1 MIRKSVTGF
10 PKRSCSSNNLKRDD
24 DSSQSHRALGL
35 GDFEMPIEV
44 RQADGVSVVVIN
56 RPKWN
61 LLDMEMIEQLSAAFE
76 RHDPEQPVVLA
87 GEGEAFSAG
96 VDTKAFAQYDAGRR
110 VELAQKITGMTARIL
125 AIRAP
130 IIAAIPGHAIG
141 GGFVLT
147 LCADYRVAV
156 DDAAARFALGEAK
169 AGVSFPAGPM
179 AIIRHELDAPLLR
192 RLTLSGAVVSS
203 SELVAQ
209 GIYDAALPSAEVFPA
224 AVAAARELSAR
235 PAWRAVKAQLRG
247 ALSENVSQ
255 LALGGE
261 EPAFTE
267 MVRQR
272 GAGL

>member
-1 MIRKSVTGF
+1 
-10 PKRSCSSNNLKRDD
+10 
-24 DSSQSHRALGL
+24 
-35 GDFEMPIEV
+35 MPIEV

-76 RHDPEQPVVLA
+76 QHDPEQPVVLA

-130 IIAAIPGHAIG
+130 VVAAIPGHAIG

-169 AGVSFPAGPM
+169 AGVPFPAGPM

-209 GIYDAALPSAEVFPA
+209 GIYDAALPLAEVFPA
-224 AVAAARELSAR
+224 AVAAARELNAQ
-235 PAWRAVKAQLRG
+235 PAWRAVKQQLRG
-247 ALSENVSQ
+247 ALSENVLQ
-255 LALGGE
+255 LARHGQ
-261 EPAFTE
+261 EPAFAE
-267 MVRQR
+267 IVRQR

>member
-1 MIRKSVTGF
+1 
-10 PKRSCSSNNLKRDD
+10 
-24 DSSQSHRALGL
+24 
-35 GDFEMPIEV
+35 
-44 RQADGVSVVVIN
+44 
-56 RPKWN
+56 
-61 LLDMEMIEQLSAAFE
+61 
-76 RHDPEQPVVLA
+76 
-87 GEGEAFSAG
+87 
-96 VDTKAFAQYDAGRR
+96 
-110 VELAQKITGMTARIL
+110 MTARIL

-130 IIAAIPGHAIG
+130 VIAAIPGHAIG

-169 AGVSFPAGPM
+169 AGVPFPAGPM

-209 GIYDAALPSAEVFPA
+209 GIYDAALPSAEIFPA
-224 AVAAARELSAR
+224 AVAAARELSAQ

-261 EPAFTE
+261 EPAFAE